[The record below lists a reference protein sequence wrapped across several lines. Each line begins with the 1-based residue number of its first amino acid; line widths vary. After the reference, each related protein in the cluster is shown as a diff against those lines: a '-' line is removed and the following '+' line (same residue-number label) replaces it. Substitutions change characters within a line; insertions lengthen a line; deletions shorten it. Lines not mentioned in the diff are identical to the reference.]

1 MSLTTPPAA
10 PTELAASIASAT
22 SVSLHWSDNSVRE
35 MGYQI
40 QRSTDDKTFTQ
51 VGTVGENVAS
61 YTSASLTTGKKYYF
75 RVRAYNQYGDSS
87 FTNVASAT
95 PASGNTSITSTK
107 TPAPSTAKAPVDG
120 PFYNG
125 VSVNTHDDP
134 SILIPILKK
143 LGVKS
148 VRLWWQMDTWE
159 SRGGAAAMSIRE
171 AQAYHAAGFNVMMNV
186 DAPEVPT
193 TAQAIAFFKYIGSQK
208 SALAAVN
215 LWEIGNEPDRPPYWQ
230 GTAAQY
236 VNIILKSAWDVL
248 HPLGAKILGA
258 GPSWD
263 PGYAQLM
270 VNAGYLNYCDYA
282 GMHPYGY
289 SVSEVIERATEA
301 AKIYGSKPLILSEW
315 NVRGA
320 TSPAQ
325 WVSELE
331 QIAPALK
338 KVSDEAF
345 YFCLMKCDTMA
356 GPGGLITPT
365 FTPNGPFFE
374 WYQSAAAE

>member
-1 MSLTTPPAA
+1 MSRIVLLTGRGRPAVRQHHSQICVGC
-10 PTELAASIASAT
+10 AASA
-22 SVSLHWSDNSVRE
+22 
-35 MGYQI
+35 G
-40 QRSTDDKTFTQ
+40 
-51 VGTVGENVAS
+51 GENPRGRPE
-61 YTSASLTTGKKYYF
+61 LG
-75 RVRAYNQYGDSS
+75 
-87 FTNVASAT
+87 
-95 PASGNTSITSTK
+95 SG
-107 TPAPSTAKAPVDG
+107 
-120 PFYNG
+120 
-125 VSVNTHDDP
+125 
-134 SILIPILKK
+134 LC
-143 LGVKS
+143 
-148 VRLWWQMDTWE
+148 
-159 SRGGAAAMSIRE
+159 
-171 AQAYHAAGFNVMMNV
+171 
-186 DAPEVPT
+186 
-193 TAQAIAFFKYIGSQK
+193 
-208 SALAAVN
+208 
-215 LWEIGNEPDRPPYWQ
+215 
-230 GTAAQY
+230 
-236 VNIILKSAWDVL
+236 
-248 HPLGAKILGA
+248 
-258 GPSWD
+258 
-263 PGYAQLM
+263 AQLM

-365 FTPNGPFFE
+365 FTPNGPFFD